1 MTIKSKIQKKR
12 SRLWYLLPIFL
23 HVIGG
28 LIAYFAFRGSDHA
41 IAKNS
46 LWLGIILSAV
56 ATTLALAVY
65 LAYLND
71 MTAARER
78 ISVGQVINTADGPI
92 QYADVGHGVPVLM
105 IHGAGGGFD
114 QGLFT
119 AKGALGDD
127 MADNYRII
135 TPSRFGYLG
144 TPMPFDGDASPAAA
158 ADAHAAL
165 LDALSIHD
173 KIVVIGTSAGALSSL
188 QFAIKYPDRVS
199 ALVLEVP
206 DSWKPPMTTDGSETE
221 EQLMANDFIMN
232 TVLKSD
238 FIMWTFTKVA
248 KDQMLSFLGATSELQ
263 KTMTPDERKQVDE
276 LMTMIFPVSERQAG
290 IINEA
295 INHQKLERYPLESI
309 RAPTLVIDAKD
320 VSTFPG
326 SKYTAENIPNAEL
339 VAFETGGHML
349 IGHGEDTRAAIKDF
363 LKRYHQIETPTPGI
377 EAQ

>member
-1 MTIKSKIQKKR
+1 MTSRHEATTKRR

-28 LIAYFAFRGSDHA
+28 LIAYFALRGSDHA

-65 LAYLND
+65 LAYVND

-78 ISVGQVINTADGPI
+78 ILTAQVINTAIGPI
-92 QYADVGHGVPVLM
+92 QYAEVGHGTPVLV

-127 MADNYRII
+127 DMADNYRVIA
-135 TPSRFGYLG
+135 PSRFGYLG
-144 TPMPFDGDASPAAA
+144 TPMPANGDASPSAA

-165 LDALSIHD
+165 LDALGIHD
-173 KIVVIGTSAGALSSL
+173 KVVVIGTSAGALSSM

-206 DSWKPPMTTDGSETE
+206 DSWKPPITDGSETT

-248 KDQMLSFLGATSELQ
+248 KDQMVSFLGATPELQ
-263 KTMTPDERKQVDE
+263 KTMTPNEQKQVDE

-290 IINEA
+290 IINDG
-295 INHQKLERYPLESI
+295 INHQKLERYPLENI

-326 SKYTAENIPNAEL
+326 SKYTAENIPNAKL
-339 VAFETGGHML
+339 VDFETGGHML

-363 LKRYHQIETPTPGI
+363 LKRYP
-377 EAQ
+377 

>member
-1 MTIKSKIQKKR
+1 MTSRHEASTKR
-12 SRLWYLLPIFL
+12 RSQLWYLLPIFL

-28 LIAYFAFRGSDHA
+28 LIAYFALRGSDYA

-56 ATTLALAVY
+56 TTTLALAVY

-78 ISVGQVINTADGPI
+78 ISTAQVINTAAHGPI
-92 QYADVGHGVPVLM
+92 QYTDIGHGTPVLV

-127 MADNYRII
+127 MTDSYRIVA
-135 TPSRFGYLG
+135 PSRFGYLG
-144 TPMPFDGDASPAAA
+144 TPMPSDGDASPAAA

-165 LDALSIHD
+165 LDALGIHD
-173 KIVVIGTSAGALSSL
+173 KVVVIGASAGALSSM

-206 DSWKPPMTTDGSETE
+206 DSWKPPITDGSET
-221 EQLMANDFIMN
+221 EQLMANDFVMN

-248 KDQMLSFLGATSELQ
+248 KDQMVSFLGATPELQ
-263 KTMTPDERKQVDE
+263 KTMTPDEQKQVDE
-276 LMTMIFPVSERQAG
+276 LMTMIFPVSERQEG
-290 IINEA
+290 IINDGA
-295 INHQKLERYPLESI
+295 NSQSLQRYALESI
-309 RAPTLVIDAKD
+309 QAPTLVIDAKD

-326 SKYTAENIPNAEL
+326 SKYTAENIPNAKL

-349 IGHGEDTRAAIKDF
+349 IGHGEDTRAAIKEF
-363 LKRYHQIETPTPGI
+363 LKQHQQIETITDI

>member
-1 MTIKSKIQKKR
+1 MTSRHEASTKRR

-28 LIAYFAFRGSDHA
+28 LIAYFALRGSDYA

-56 ATTLALAVY
+56 TTTLALAVY

-78 ISVGQVINTADGPI
+78 ISTAQVINTAGHGPI
-92 QYADVGHGVPVLM
+92 QYADIGHGTPVLV

-127 MADNYRII
+127 MTDSYRIVA
-135 TPSRFGYLG
+135 PSRFGYLG
-144 TPMPFDGDASPAAA
+144 TPMPSDGDASPAAA

-165 LDALSIHD
+165 LDALGIHD
-173 KIVVIGTSAGALSSL
+173 KVVVIGASAGALSSM

-206 DSWKPPMTTDGSETE
+206 DSWKPPISDGSETT
-221 EQLMANDFIMN
+221 NN
-232 TVLKSD
+232 
-238 FIMWTFTKVA
+238 
-248 KDQMLSFLGATSELQ
+248 
-263 KTMTPDERKQVDE
+263 
-276 LMTMIFPVSERQAG
+276 
-290 IINEA
+290 
-295 INHQKLERYPLESI
+295 
-309 RAPTLVIDAKD
+309 
-320 VSTFPG
+320 
-326 SKYTAENIPNAEL
+326 
-339 VAFETGGHML
+339 
-349 IGHGEDTRAAIKDF
+349 
-363 LKRYHQIETPTPGI
+363 
-377 EAQ
+377 

>member
-1 MTIKSKIQKKR
+1 MTSRHEASTKRR

-28 LIAYFAFRGSDHA
+28 LIAYFALRGSDYA

-56 ATTLALAVY
+56 TTTLALTVY

-78 ISVGQVINTADGPI
+78 ISIAQVINTPAHSPI
-92 QYADVGHGVPVLM
+92 QYADVGHGTPVLV

-119 AKGALGDD
+119 AKGVLGDD
-127 MADNYRII
+127 MADSYRII
-135 TPSRFGYLG
+135 APSRFGYLG
-144 TPMPFDGDASPAAA
+144 TPMPSGGDASPAAA

-165 LDALSIHD
+165 LDALGIHD
-173 KIVVIGTSAGALSSL
+173 KVVVIGASAGALSSM

-206 DSWKPPMTTDGSETE
+206 DSWKPPITDGSET
-221 EQLMANDFIMN
+221 EQLMANDFVMN

-248 KDQMLSFLGATSELQ
+248 KDQMVSFLGATPELQ
-263 KTMTPDERKQVDE
+263 KKMTPDEQKQVDE

-290 IINEA
+290 IVNEG
-295 INHQKLERYPLESI
+295 INHQKLERYPLENI
-309 RAPTLVIDAKD
+309 RAPTLVIDAQD

-326 SKYTAENIPNAEL
+326 SKYTAENIPNAKL

-349 IGHGEDTRAAIKDF
+349 IGHGEDTRAAIKEF
-363 LKRYHQIETPTPGI
+363 LKQHQQRETITDI

>member
-1 MTIKSKIQKKR
+1 MTTKSELKKKRR

-28 LIAYFAFRGSDHA
+28 LIAYFALQGSDHT

-56 ATTLALAVY
+56 VTTLALVVY
-65 LAYLND
+65 LAYVND

-78 ISVGQVINTADGPI
+78 ISTAQAINTDIGPI
-92 QYADVGHGVPVLM
+92 QYADVGHGTPLLM
-105 IHGAGGGFD
+105 VHGAGGGFD

-135 TPSRFGYLG
+135 APSRFGYLG
-144 TPMPFDGDASPAAA
+144 TPMPSDGDASPAAA

-165 LDALSIHD
+165 LDALGIHD
-173 KIVVIGTSAGALSSL
+173 KVVVIGTSAGALSSM

-199 ALVLEVP
+199 VLVLEVP
-206 DSWKPPMTTDGSETE
+206 DSWKPPITDGSETT

-238 FIMWTFTKVA
+238 FIMWTFTKIA
-248 KDQMLSFLGATSELQ
+248 KDQMVSFLGATPELQ
-263 KTMTPDERKQVDE
+263 KVMTADEQKQVDE

-290 IINEA
+290 IINDA

-309 RAPTLVIDAKD
+309 HAPTLVIDAKD

-349 IGHGEDTRAAIKDF
+349 IGHGGDTRAAIKQF
-363 LKRYHQIETPTPGI
+363 LKEQHQQIETTLP
-377 EAQ
+377 

>member
-1 MTIKSKIQKKR
+1 MTSRHEASTKRR

-28 LIAYFAFRGSDHA
+28 LIAYFALRESDYA

-56 ATTLALAVY
+56 TTTLALAVY

-78 ISVGQVINTADGPI
+78 ISTAQVINTAAHGPI
-92 QYADVGHGVPVLM
+92 QYAVIGHGTPVLV

-127 MADNYRII
+127 MTDSYRIVA
-135 TPSRFGYLG
+135 PSRFGYLG
-144 TPMPFDGDASPAAA
+144 TPMPSDGDASPAAA

-165 LDALSIHD
+165 LDALGIHD
-173 KIVVIGTSAGALSSL
+173 KVVVIGASAGALSSM

-206 DSWKPPMTTDGSETE
+206 DSWKPPITDGSET
-221 EQLMANDFIMN
+221 EQLMANDFVMN

-248 KDQMLSFLGATSELQ
+248 KDQMVSFLGATPELQ
-263 KTMTPDERKQVDE
+263 KTMTPDEQKQVDE

-290 IINEA
+290 IVNEG
-295 INHQKLERYPLESI
+295 INHQKLERYPLENI
-309 RAPTLVIDAKD
+309 RAPTLIIDAQD

-326 SKYTAENIPNAEL
+326 SKYTAENIPNAKL

-349 IGHGEDTRAAIKDF
+349 IGHGGDTRAAIKEF
-363 LKRYHQIETPTPGI
+363 LKQHQQIETITDI

>member
-1 MTIKSKIQKKR
+1 MTSRHEAPTKRR

-23 HVIGG
+23 HIIGG
-28 LIAYFAFRGSDHA
+28 LIAYFVLRGSDHA
-41 IAKNS
+41 VAKNS

-56 ATTLALAVY
+56 ATTLAIAVY
-65 LAYLND
+65 LAYVND
-71 MTAARER
+71 MIIARER
-78 ISVGQVINTADGPI
+78 ISTAQVISTAYGPI
-92 QYADVGHGVPVLM
+92 QYADVGHGTPVLV

-135 TPSRFGYLG
+135 APSRFGYLG
-144 TPMPFDGDASPAAA
+144 TPMPSEGDASPAAA
-158 ADAHAAL
+158 AEAHAAL
-165 LDALSIHD
+165 LDALGIHD
-173 KIVVIGTSAGALSSL
+173 KVVVIGASAGALSSM

-206 DSWKPPMTTDGSETE
+206 DSWKPPITDGSEP
-221 EQLMANDFIMN
+221 EQLMANDFVMN

-248 KDQMLSFLGATSELQ
+248 KDQMVSFLGATPELQ
-263 KTMTPDERKQVDE
+263 KKMTSDEQKQVNE

-290 IINEA
+290 IVKEG
-295 INHQKLERYPLESI
+295 INHQKLERYPLENI
-309 RAPTLVIDAKD
+309 HAPTLVIDAQD

-326 SKYTAENIPNAEL
+326 SKYTAENIPNAKL
-339 VAFETGGHML
+339 VSFETGGHML

-363 LKRYHQIETPTPGI
+363 LKQHQQIETAPP
-377 EAQ
+377 

>member
-1 MTIKSKIQKKR
+1 MTSRHEASTKRR

-28 LIAYFAFRGSDHA
+28 LIAYFALRGSDYA

-56 ATTLALAVY
+56 TTTLALAVY

-78 ISVGQVINTADGPI
+78 ISTAQVINTAAHGPI
-92 QYADVGHGVPVLM
+92 QYAVIGHGTPVLV

-127 MADNYRII
+127 MTDSYRIVA
-135 TPSRFGYLG
+135 PSRFGYLG
-144 TPMPFDGDASPAAA
+144 TPMPSDGDASPAAA

-165 LDALSIHD
+165 LDALGIHD
-173 KIVVIGTSAGALSSL
+173 KVVVIGASAGALSSM

-206 DSWKPPMTTDGSETE
+206 DSWKPPITDGSET
-221 EQLMANDFIMN
+221 EQLMANDFVMN

-248 KDQMLSFLGATSELQ
+248 KDQMVSFLGATPELQ
-263 KTMTPDERKQVDE
+263 KTMTPDEQKQVDE

-290 IINEA
+290 IVNEG
-295 INHQKLERYPLESI
+295 INHQKLERYPLENI
-309 RAPTLVIDAKD
+309 RAPTLIIDAQD

-326 SKYTAENIPNAEL
+326 SKYTAENIPNAKL

-349 IGHGEDTRAAIKDF
+349 IGHGGDTRAAIKEF
-363 LKRYHQIETPTPGI
+363 LKQHQQIETITDI